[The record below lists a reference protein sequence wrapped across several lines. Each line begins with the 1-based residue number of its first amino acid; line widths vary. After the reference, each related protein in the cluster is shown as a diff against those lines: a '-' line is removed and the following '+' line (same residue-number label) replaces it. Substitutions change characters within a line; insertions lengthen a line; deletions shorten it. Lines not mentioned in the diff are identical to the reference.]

1 MAEQVGPSAGLPKA
15 GRPRDPDADRR
26 ILEATL
32 QLVSERGYASLRVTD
47 IADRAG
53 VSKATMYR
61 RWSSKAHLAV
71 AAVRSL
77 PTRADIDTG
86 DLREDLG
93 SIVGEFAEMFVTTP
107 LSSVLPALV
116 VEASRDPELALALE
130 PLRNERTRPIIVA
143 LQRGLARGEIAPTLD
158 LDFAVSLVTGPVLA
172 RLFLGDSIEDGFV
185 VQVVDAAVR
194 ALAP

>member
-1 MAEQVGPSAGLPKA
+1 MPEHARQHAGLPKT

-32 QLVSERGYASLRVTD
+32 QLVSERGYESLRVTD

-77 PTRADIDTG
+77 PNSSEIDTG
-86 DLREDLG
+86 DLRKDLG
-93 SIVGEFAEMFVTTP
+93 SIVEEFAKMFVTTP

-130 PLRNERTRPIIVA
+130 PLRDERTRPIIVA

-172 RLFLGDSIEDGFV
+172 RLFLGDSIEDGFAQRV
-185 VQVVDAAVR
+185 ADAAVR
-194 ALAP
+194 SLAS